1 MGTVLRWEKSDTRA
15 LDGDGVGN
23 REAWVIRLNGQ
34 TVARVQ
40 RGEHWTYRA
49 AYAKRQGCTRLH
61 WAPLVPAL
69 RSFAEAQR
77 WVRANLPK
85 AILRELANTTP
96 RPRGISLRTLDG
108 IEVLEKALAGA

>member
-61 WAPLVPAL
+61 WAPATYCF
-69 RSFAEAQR
+69 RSFTGAQR

-85 AILRELANTTP
+85 SILRAVGEPATP
-96 RPRGISLRTLDG
+96 RQEAAAR
-108 IEVLEKALAGA
+108 LESMALAVA